1 MNTRHYRTLHED
13 NISSKE
19 TACSKNRYGCKW
31 GLRTIKHYISTKN
44 KVKEQIV
51 IGNDIDVNEQKTLSN
66 GTLRKKL
73 K

>member
-13 NISSKE
+13 TTSSKE
-19 TACSKNRYGCKW
+19 TACSKTIYGCKW
-31 GLRTIKHYISTKN
+31 GQRTIEHYISTEI
-44 KVKEQIV
+44 KVKEQDV
-51 IGNDIDVNEQKTLSN
+51 IANDIDVNEHKTQSN